1 MMIKITSSVS
11 FMRSRLSSTLYEL
24 ASRHGGHFTTREAA
38 QASLSNRQL
47 SYHSSSGELERV
59 AHGVYR
65 LVNYPEHPHGD
76 MIVATLWAGPSSA
89 VSHESALAVY
99 GLAAAMPQVIHL
111 SAPKSFTGSRAGVRI
126 HHEDLEPGEV
136 RLWDDV
142 PVTTIERTLTD
153 LSRSA
158 DPSLLRE
165 AARESLEQGL
175 TTRIRLA
182 RAVDRQLDRAHI
194 RRMLGVKLPSPQ
206 ESA

>member
-1 MMIKITSSVS
+1 MLVVLLHAAD
-11 FMRSRLSSTLYEL
+11 RVQLR
-24 ASRHGGHFTTREAA
+24 AGHPGQHRHARRTT
-38 QASLSNRQL
+38 NRQL
-47 SYHSSSGELERV
+47 SYHGSSGELERV

-76 MIVATLWAGPSSA
+76 MIVATLWAGPGSA
-89 VSHESALAVY
+89 ISRESALAVY
-99 GLAAAMPQVIHL
+99 GLAAAMPQAIHL

-126 HHEDLEPGEV
+126 HHEDLEPDEV

-142 PVTTIERTLTD
+142 PVTAIERTLTD

-165 AARESLEQGL
+165 ATREFLEQGL

-182 RAVDRQLDRAHI
+182 RAVDRQPDRVHT
-194 RRMLGVKLPSPQ
+194 RRMLGVKLPSLR
-206 ESA
+206 ESV

>member
-1 MMIKITSSVS
+1 MMIKITSSVC

-24 ASRHGGHFTTREAA
+24 AARHGGYFTTREAA
-38 QASLSNRQL
+38 QAGLSNRQL

-65 LVNYPEHPHGD
+65 LVNYPEHSHGD
-76 MIVATLWAGPSSA
+76 MIVATLWAGPGSA

-126 HHEDLEPGEV
+126 HHEDLEPDEV

-142 PVTTIERTLTD
+142 PVTAIERTLTD

-165 AARESLEQGL
+165 ATRESLEQGL

-182 RAVDRQLDRAHI
+182 RAVDRQPDRVHI
-194 RRMLGVKLPSPQ
+194 RRMLGVKLPSLR

>member
-1 MMIKITSSVS
+1 MMIKLTSSVS

-24 ASRHGGHFTTREAA
+24 ASRHGGYFTTREAA
-38 QASLSNRQL
+38 QAGLSNSRL
-47 SYHSSSGELERV
+47 SYHTSSGELERV

-65 LVNYPEHPHGD
+65 LVNHPEHPHGD

-89 VSHESALAVY
+89 ISHESALAVY
-99 GLAAAMPQVIHL
+99 GLAEAMPQVIHL

-126 HHEDLEPGEV
+126 HHEDLEPGEM

-142 PVTTIERTLTD
+142 PVTAIERTLID

-158 DPSLLRE
+158 GPSLLRE
-165 AARESLEQGL
+165 ATRESLEQGL
-175 TTRIRLA
+175 TTRMRLA
-182 RAVDRQLDRAHI
+182 GAVDRQPDRVHI
-194 RRMLGVKLPSPQ
+194 RRMLGVKLPSPR